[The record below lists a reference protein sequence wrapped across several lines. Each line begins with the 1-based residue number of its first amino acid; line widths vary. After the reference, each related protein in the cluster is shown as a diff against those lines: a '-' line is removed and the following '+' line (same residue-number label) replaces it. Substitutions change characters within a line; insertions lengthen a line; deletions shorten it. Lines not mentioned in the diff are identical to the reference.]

1 MRLGTVY
8 DVNST
13 VRIGEEIAASTNQSY
28 RIFSDYYT
36 NLTNIVK
43 ERAGEKERE
52 MAETLENYG

>member
-13 VRIGEEIAASTNQSY
+13 VRVGDDASGSNNQSY

-43 ERAGEKERE
+43 ERAGEKEPE
-52 MAETLENYG
+52 VEQTLENYG